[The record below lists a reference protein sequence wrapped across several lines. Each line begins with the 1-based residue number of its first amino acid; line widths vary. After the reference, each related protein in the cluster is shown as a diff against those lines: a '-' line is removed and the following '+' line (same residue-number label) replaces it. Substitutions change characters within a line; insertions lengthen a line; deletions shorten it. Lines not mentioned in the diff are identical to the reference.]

1 MIKIKKKL
9 RDVSVDEYINK
20 DLYSNKFLNQEIVL
34 EDTLTKEEKEYLKA
48 VIEPF
53 KDRIQ
58 YITCCSNIFLDGFKM
73 RNIEICVLEHEAHPC
88 GALHYYLF
96 AQRYLAIAGYG
107 AFAVALDC
115 NYSGSFKGHIY
126 SAFRLC

>member
-20 DLYSNKFLNQEIVL
+20 DLYSNKFLNQEIAL

-73 RNIEICVLEHEAHPC
+73 RNIEICVLEHVTHLC
-88 GALHYYLF
+88 YYELPTIKGF
-96 AQRYLAIAGYG
+96 FEGME
-107 AFAVALDC
+107 LDKE
-115 NYSGSFKGHIY
+115 YTLEELELKEE
-126 SAFRLC
+126 